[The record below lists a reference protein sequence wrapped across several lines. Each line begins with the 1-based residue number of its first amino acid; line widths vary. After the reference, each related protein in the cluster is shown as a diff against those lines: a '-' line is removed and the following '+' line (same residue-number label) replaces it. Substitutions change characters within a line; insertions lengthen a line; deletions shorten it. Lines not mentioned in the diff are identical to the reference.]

1 MIMILPAKICFC
13 GFQLALF
20 ACCLYLT
27 IDLAKFYYTSLGRCK
42 TSKQKIAGL
51 TPKKSP
57 I

>member
-1 MIMILPAKICFC
+1 MILPAKICFC